1 MRASAR
7 IVIAAVVAAL
17 GLSPLRAA
25 AADCSVQVRSV
36 VFGAQS
42 SAHDFVSYAVRLNGE
57 PQTGTNAELSLKLS
71 DGSSAKL
78 PWSDVTIEKPA
89 YKGDVP
95 TAFGTFDRRKADVV
109 AASVDAVS
117 PAHGQSPAPCDGQQ
131 VELNAEDNA
140 PWGFEVL
147 NAQKH
152 SFNTSVVNVPIDHHN
167 FTDADFKNRVEP
179 TFPPAERDAGVQ
191 GDVTIRITV
200 APDGQT
206 SRAVVWESS
215 QDDDIDLAAL
225 DAAQRSTF
233 KPATRDGVAISQDY
247 LIIYT
252 FRVDGGAAPAEPKC
266 PLTVSKMTLV
276 NAGPK
281 GGPDWYAMDFDAKRT
296 DIVSATVEF
305 YDAGL
310 AFVIVPWDSITVPP
324 LGKDGYAGITATMPW
339 TGDDPL
345 KFWVAS
351 VRYTDG
357 HQDECNAYY
366 QLIDRPDAAGTL
378 PRVLKYPMP
387 TVRVETRRYEAP
399 LVESY
404 ATYPPASLAADVTG
418 DVGVDVVV
426 GDAGNATAAL
436 VVSSSKS
443 ADLDNAALS
452 AAMKTKFAPR
462 HDASYFPMR
471 VFYLDYD
478 FEDNIQ

>member
-1 MRASAR
+1 M
-7 IVIAAVVAAL
+7 IIAAVVVAL
-17 GLSPLRAA
+17 SLVPIRAT
-25 AADCSVQVRSV
+25 AADCSLQLRSV

-42 SAHDFVSYAVRLNGE
+42 SAHDFVSYAVRLNGD
-57 PQTGTNAELSLKLS
+57 PQTGTNAELSVKLS
-71 DGSSAKL
+71 NGSSFKL
-78 PWSDVTIEKPA
+78 PWTDVTIKQPA

-95 TAFGTFDRRKADVV
+95 SAFGAFDRRKADIV

-117 PAHGQSPAPCDGQQ
+117 PAPGQSPAPCVGQQ
-131 VELNAEDNA
+131 VELNATDNN

-152 SFNTSVVNVPIDHHN
+152 PFNGAIATTSTIDHTL
-167 FTDADFKNRVEP
+167 TDASFKNRVEP
-179 TFPPAERDAGVQ
+179 TYPAAERDAGVQ

-206 SRAVVWESS
+206 SRAMIWESS

-233 KPATRDGVAISQDY
+233 KPATRDGVAISLDY
-247 LIIYT
+247 LIVYT
-252 FRVDGGAAPAEPKC
+252 FRVDGGPALSPPKPSC
-266 PLTVSKMTLV
+266 PLNVTKMVLV
-276 NAGPK
+276 NVGPK
-281 GGPDWYAMDFDAKRT
+281 GGPDWYEMSFTAKRV

-310 AFVIVPWDSITVPP
+310 ATVIVPWDSITVPP
-324 LGKDGYAGITATMPW
+324 LDKEGEAGITATMPW

-351 VRYTDG
+351 VKYADG
-357 HQDECNAYY
+357 SQQQCGTYY
-366 QLIDRPDAAGTL
+366 ELIDRPDAAGAL
-378 PRVLKYPMP
+378 PRVLKFPMP
-387 TVRVETRRYEAP
+387 TVRVETRRFEAP

-404 ATYPPASLAADVTG
+404 PLYPAASLAADVTG
-418 DVGVDVVV
+418 GVGIDVVV
-426 GDAGNATAAL
+426 NDSGAVAGAL

-443 ADLDNAALS
+443 EDLDNAALT

-462 HDASYFPMR
+462 HDTAYFPMR
-471 VFYLDYD
+471 VFHLDYEFQD
-478 FEDNIQ
+478 DIL